1 MKKILIRDWRGHGGS
16 YSPFLP
22 YERFVTAQE
31 KIARQRL
38 QGIVAHDTLIITTH
52 PPTITLGARSL
63 KEQLSHIKPL
73 PARMKESTDPDDA
86 LLEKATSYLWRS
98 QRINLV
104 KTNRGGSVWYHDHG
118 VLQLYLIA
126 ETRLFAVAEVIY
138 PLEEVLLRTLADLG
152 VNATRANEHIRREN
166 KSFLGI
172 WAQSK
177 KIAALGMRIQRHGT
191 RFVSMFG
198 ASINVKACKAN
209 SALIDPCGI
218 PDCQMTSVANELND
232 DYHVSHSMLL
242 PIIYKHI
249 QDVFDVACIN
259 L

>member
-16 YSPFLP
+16 YSPFFP
-22 YERFVTAQE
+22 YERFVMAQE
-31 KIARQRL
+31 KIVRKRL
-38 QGIVAHDTLIITTH
+38 EGIVAHDTLIITTH

-73 PARMKESTDPDDA
+73 PTRMKESTDPDDA
-86 LLEKATSYLWRS
+86 LLEKAASYLWRGH
-98 QRINLV
+98 RINLV

-126 ETRLFAVAEVIY
+126 ETEPFAAAIIY
-138 PLEEVLLRTLADLG
+138 PLEEVLLRALADLG
-152 VNATRANEHIRREN
+152 VAATRANEHIRQKN

-172 WAQSK
+172 WARGK
-177 KIAALGMRIQRHGT
+177 KIAALGMRIQRHAT

-198 ASINVKACKAN
+198 ASLNVKSCKAN

-232 DYHVSHSMLL
+232 DYRVSHSMLL
-242 PIIYKHI
+242 PIVYEHI
-249 QDVFDVACIN
+249 QDVFGITCIN